1 MTTYNLFY
9 ARSFGTFF
17 FLLVVVVVIVF
28 IIIYDN
34 KRTKKKREELQ
45 RKIMMLDSKKP
56 ETVDNDEDIEKLP
69 YRRKFLL
76 TKNEYWFYKSLK
88 EITDKYD
95 FAVLAKIRFADLVEV
110 SAEADKKEYMK
121 YFGKIKSKHIDFILC
136 KKDNLYPE
144 LLIELND
151 SSHNTEDRI
160 KRDEFI
166 KKIAEKVGYKMVF
179 VDGTQNLEETIIKAL
194 EIKSE
199 NNNDP
204 PIDENKKNKVKQRGS
219 KMCL

>member
-1 MTTYNLFY
+1 MTVYNPDY
-9 ARSFGTFF
+9 ARYFGLAF
-17 FLLVVVVVIVF
+17 FLIIVIVVIL
-28 IIIYDN
+28 IIVYDN
-34 KRTKKKREELQ
+34 NRKQRKREELQ

-56 ETVDNDEDIEKLP
+56 EFVGNDEDIEKLP

-88 EITDKYD
+88 EIADKYD

-151 SSHNTEDRI
+151 SSHNKEDRI
-160 KRDEFI
+160 KRDDFV

-204 PIDENKKNKVKQRGS
+204 PIDAN
-219 KMCL
+219 

>member
-1 MTTYNLFY
+1 MTDYNLIY
-9 ARSFGTFF
+9 ARSFGTVF

-28 IIIYDN
+28 IIVYNN

-56 ETVDNDEDIEKLP
+56 ESVDNDEEIEKLP

-88 EITDKYD
+88 EIADKYG

-151 SSHNTEDRI
+151 SSHNKEDRI
-160 KRDEFI
+160 KRDDFV

-204 PIDENKKNKVKQRGS
+204 PIDEN
-219 KMCL
+219 

>member
-1 MTTYNLFY
+1 VTTYNLFY

-17 FLLVVVVVIVF
+17 FLLAVVVVIVF

-204 PIDENKKNKVKQRGS
+204 PIDEN
-219 KMCL
+219 

>member
-9 ARSFGTFF
+9 ARSFGKFF

-204 PIDENKKNKVKQRGS
+204 PIDEN
-219 KMCL
+219 

>member
-45 RKIMMLDSKKP
+45 RKIMMLDSKEP

-204 PIDENKKNKVKQRGS
+204 PIDEN
-219 KMCL
+219 

>member
-17 FLLVVVVVIVF
+17 FLLVVVFVIVF

-88 EITDKYD
+88 EIADKYD
-95 FAVLAKIRFADLVEV
+95 FAILAKIRFADLVEV
-110 SAEADKKEYMK
+110 SAEADKKEYIK

-204 PIDENKKNKVKQRGS
+204 RIDEN
-219 KMCL
+219 

>member
-1 MTTYNLFY
+1 MTTYNPFY

-17 FLLVVVVVIVF
+17 FLLVVVFVIVF

-56 ETVDNDEDIEKLP
+56 ETVGNDEDIEKLP

-88 EITDKYD
+88 EIADKYD

-121 YFGKIKSKHIDFILC
+121 YFGKIKSNHIDFILC

-204 PIDENKKNKVKQRGS
+204 PIDEN
-219 KMCL
+219 

>member
-1 MTTYNLFY
+1 MGLLDDFHIVIIKLGEKGLD
-9 ARSFGTFF
+9 FIGFF
-17 FLLVVVVVIVF
+17 KSSYLPFA
-28 IIIYDN
+28 IIIVAVAVGIVVRDL
-34 KRTKKKREELQ
+34 KTKNGQ
-45 RKIMMLDSKKP
+45 P
-56 ETVDNDEDIEKLP
+56 DEDIEKLP

-88 EITDKYD
+88 EIADKYG

-110 SAEADKKEYMK
+110 SAEVDKKEYMK

-151 SSHNTEDRI
+151 SSHNKEDRI
-160 KRDEFI
+160 KRDDFI
-166 KKIAEKVGYKMVF
+166 KKIAEKVGYKMIF
-179 VDGTQNLEETIIKAL
+179 VSGTQNLEETIIKAL

-204 PIDENKKNKVKQRGS
+204 PIGAE
-219 KMCL
+219 

>member
-1 MTTYNLFY
+1 MTDYNLIY

-28 IIIYDN
+28 IIVYDN

-45 RKIMMLDSKKP
+45 RKIIMLDSKKP
-56 ETVDNDEDIEKLP
+56 ESVDNDEEIEKLP

-88 EITDKYD
+88 EIADKYG

-151 SSHNTEDRI
+151 SSHNKEDRI
-160 KRDEFI
+160 KRDDFI

-179 VDGTQNLEETIIKAL
+179 VGGTQNLKETIIKAL

-204 PIDENKKNKVKQRGS
+204 PTDEN
-219 KMCL
+219 

>member
-1 MTTYNLFY
+1 MTAYNLFY

-17 FLLVVVVVIVF
+17 FLLVVVVVMLF

-204 PIDENKKNKVKQRGS
+204 PIDEN
-219 KMCL
+219 

>member
-17 FLLVVVVVIVF
+17 FLLVVVFVIVF

-88 EITDKYD
+88 EIADKYD

-151 SSHNTEDRI
+151 SSHNKEDRI
-160 KRDEFI
+160 KRDDFV

-204 PIDENKKNKVKQRGS
+204 PIDEN
-219 KMCL
+219 

>member
-34 KRTKKKREELQ
+34 KRTKKKREEHQ

-219 KMCL
+219 

>member
-1 MTTYNLFY
+1 MNSTNLIIIK
-9 ARSFGTFF
+9 G
-17 FLLVVVVVIVF
+17 LVVLWVIL
-28 IIIYDN
+28 IIAAALIIDAQN
-34 KRTKKKREELQ
+34 KKKKAQELQ
-45 RKIMMLDSKKP
+45 LKLLMKKSNDSASP
-56 ETVDNDEDIEKLP
+56 SIDEDIEKLP

-88 EITDKYD
+88 EIADKYD

-151 SSHNTEDRI
+151 SSHNKEDRI
-160 KRDEFI
+160 KRDEFV

-204 PIDENKKNKVKQRGS
+204 PIDAN
-219 KMCL
+219 

>member
-160 KRDEFI
+160 KRDEYI

-204 PIDENKKNKVKQRGS
+204 PIDEN
-219 KMCL
+219 

>member
-1 MTTYNLFY
+1 MRNSECGISALGNGKIIDLCTAIIKQGENRLDFSNIFKSSYLPF
-9 ARSFGTFF
+9 AIIIAAIVVG
-17 FLLVVVVVIVF
+17 LVVR
-28 IIIYDN
+28 DL
-34 KRTKKKREELQ
+34 KTQ
-45 RKIMMLDSKKP
+45 RKLP
-56 ETVDNDEDIEKLP
+56 DEDIEKLP

-88 EITDKYD
+88 EIADKYG

-151 SSHNTEDRI
+151 SSHNKEDRI
-160 KRDEFI
+160 KRDKFV
-166 KKIAEKVGYKMVF
+166 KKIAEKVSYKMVF

-204 PIDENKKNKVKQRGS
+204 PIDAN
-219 KMCL
+219 

>member
-1 MTTYNLFY
+1 MIIKLGEKGLDFI
-9 ARSFGTFF
+9 GFF
-17 FLLVVVVVIVF
+17 KSSYLPIA
-28 IIIYDN
+28 IIIVAVAVGIVVRDI
-34 KRTKKKREELQ
+34 KTKNGQ
-45 RKIMMLDSKKP
+45 P
-56 ETVDNDEDIEKLP
+56 DEDIEKLP

-76 TKNEYWFYKSLK
+76 TKNEYRFYKSLK
-88 EITDKYD
+88 EIADKYG

-110 SAEADKKEYMK
+110 SAEVDKKEYMK

-151 SSHNTEDRI
+151 SSHNKEDRI
-160 KRDEFI
+160 KRDDFI

-179 VDGTQNLEETIIKAL
+179 VSGTQNLEETIIKAL

-204 PIDENKKNKVKQRGS
+204 PIGANKKTR
-219 KMCL
+219 

>member
-1 MTTYNLFY
+1 MTAYNLFY

-88 EITDKYD
+88 EIADKYD

-204 PIDENKKNKVKQRGS
+204 PIDEN
-219 KMCL
+219 

>member
-1 MTTYNLFY
+1 MTAYNLFY

-88 EITDKYD
+88 EIADKYD

-199 NNNDP
+199 NNNDHRKMS
-204 PIDENKKNKVKQRGS
+204 IKKKR
-219 KMCL
+219 

>member
-17 FLLVVVVVIVF
+17 FLLAVVVVIVF

-204 PIDENKKNKVKQRGS
+204 PIDAN
-219 KMCL
+219 

>member
-17 FLLVVVVVIVF
+17 FLLAVVVVIVF

-160 KRDEFI
+160 RRDEFI

-204 PIDENKKNKVKQRGS
+204 PIDEN
-219 KMCL
+219 

>member
-1 MTTYNLFY
+1 MNSTNLIIIK
-9 ARSFGTFF
+9 G
-17 FLLVVVVVIVF
+17 LVVFWVIL
-28 IIIYDN
+28 IIAAALIIDSQN
-34 KRTKKKREELQ
+34 KKKKAQELQ
-45 RKIMMLDSKKP
+45 LKLLMKKSNDSTSP
-56 ETVDNDEDIEKLP
+56 SIDEDIEKLP

-88 EITDKYD
+88 EIADKYD

-151 SSHNTEDRI
+151 SSHNKEDRI
-160 KRDEFI
+160 KRDDFI

-179 VDGTQNLEETIIKAL
+179 VGGTQNLEETIIKAL

-199 NNNDP
+199 NNNEAL
-204 PIDENKKNKVKQRGS
+204 IYAN
-219 KMCL
+219 

>member
-1 MTTYNLFY
+1 
-9 ARSFGTFF
+9 
-17 FLLVVVVVIVF
+17 
-28 IIIYDN
+28 
-34 KRTKKKREELQ
+34 
-45 RKIMMLDSKKP
+45 MMLDSKKP

-204 PIDENKKNKVKQRGS
+204 PIDENKKTR
-219 KMCL
+219 

>member
-17 FLLVVVVVIVF
+17 FLLVVFVVIVF

-88 EITDKYD
+88 EIADKYD

-160 KRDEFI
+160 KRDVFI

-204 PIDENKKNKVKQRGS
+204 PIDEN
-219 KMCL
+219 

>member
-1 MTTYNLFY
+1 MNSTNLIIIK
-9 ARSFGTFF
+9 G
-17 FLLVVVVVIVF
+17 LVVLWVIL
-28 IIIYDN
+28 IIAAALIIDAQN
-34 KRTKKKREELQ
+34 KKKKAQELQ
-45 RKIMMLDSKKP
+45 LKLLMKKSNDSASP
-56 ETVDNDEDIEKLP
+56 SIDEDIEKLP

-88 EITDKYD
+88 EIADKYG

-151 SSHNTEDRI
+151 SSHNKEDRI
-160 KRDEFI
+160 KRDKFV

-204 PIDENKKNKVKQRGS
+204 PIDAN
-219 KMCL
+219 

>member
-204 PIDENKKNKVKQRGS
+204 PIDAN
-219 KMCL
+219 

>member
-1 MTTYNLFY
+1 MTVYNPDY
-9 ARSFGTFF
+9 ARYFGLAF
-17 FLLVVVVVIVF
+17 FLIIVIVVIL
-28 IIIYDN
+28 IIVYDN
-34 KRTKKKREELQ
+34 NRKQRKREELQ

-56 ETVDNDEDIEKLP
+56 ESVDNDEDIEKLP

-88 EITDKYD
+88 EIADKYD

-151 SSHNTEDRI
+151 SSHNKEDRI
-160 KRDEFI
+160 KRDDFV

-204 PIDENKKNKVKQRGS
+204 PIDAN
-219 KMCL
+219 

>member
-17 FLLVVVVVIVF
+17 FLLVVVFVIVF

-88 EITDKYD
+88 EIADKYD

-151 SSHNTEDRI
+151 SSHNKEDRI
-160 KRDEFI
+160 KRDDFV

-204 PIDENKKNKVKQRGS
+204 PIDAN
-219 KMCL
+219 

>member
-1 MTTYNLFY
+1 MGLLDDFHIVIIKLGEKGLD
-9 ARSFGTFF
+9 FIGFF
-17 FLLVVVVVIVF
+17 KSSYLPIA
-28 IIIYDN
+28 IIIVAVAVGIVVRDI
-34 KRTKKKREELQ
+34 KTKNGQ
-45 RKIMMLDSKKP
+45 P
-56 ETVDNDEDIEKLP
+56 DEDIEKLP

-76 TKNEYWFYKSLK
+76 TKNEYRFYKSLK
-88 EITDKYD
+88 EIADKYG

-110 SAEADKKEYMK
+110 SAEVDKKEYMK

-151 SSHNTEDRI
+151 SSHNKEDRI
-160 KRDEFI
+160 KRDDFI

-179 VDGTQNLEETIIKAL
+179 VSGTQNLEETIIKAL

-204 PIDENKKNKVKQRGS
+204 PIGANKKTR
-219 KMCL
+219 

>member
-1 MTTYNLFY
+1 MTAYNLIY
-9 ARSFGTFF
+9 AQSFGTFV
-17 FLLVVVVVIVF
+17 FLLVVVVVIVS
-28 IIIYDN
+28 IIVYDN

-45 RKIMMLDSKKP
+45 RKIMMLDNKKP
-56 ETVDNDEDIEKLP
+56 QPVDNEEDIEKLP

-88 EITDKYD
+88 EIADKYD

-179 VDGTQNLEETIIKAL
+179 VDGTQNHEETIIKAL

-204 PIDENKKNKVKQRGS
+204 PIDAN
-219 KMCL
+219 

>member
-1 MTTYNLFY
+1 MTAYNLIY
-9 ARSFGTFF
+9 AQSFGTFV
-17 FLLVVVVVIVF
+17 FLLVVVVVIVS
-28 IIIYDN
+28 IIVYDN

-45 RKIMMLDSKKP
+45 RKIMMLDNKKP
-56 ETVDNDEDIEKLP
+56 EPVDNEEDIEKLP

-88 EITDKYD
+88 EIADKYG

-160 KRDEFI
+160 KRDEFV
-166 KKIAEKVGYKMVF
+166 KKIAERVGYKMVF
-179 VDGTQNLEETIIKAL
+179 VSGTQNLEETIIKAL

-204 PIDENKKNKVKQRGS
+204 PIDEN
-219 KMCL
+219 

>member
-56 ETVDNDEDIEKLP
+56 ETVDNDENIEKLP

-88 EITDKYD
+88 EIADKYD

-160 KRDEFI
+160 KRDVFI

-204 PIDENKKNKVKQRGS
+204 PIDEN
-219 KMCL
+219 

>member
-17 FLLVVVVVIVF
+17 FLLAVVVVIVF

-45 RKIMMLDSKKP
+45 RKIMMLDS
-56 ETVDNDEDIEKLP
+56 NEDIEKLP

-160 KRDEFI
+160 RRDEFI

-179 VDGTQNLEETIIKAL
+179 VDGTHNLEETIIKAL

-204 PIDENKKNKVKQRGS
+204 PIDEN
-219 KMCL
+219 

>member
-204 PIDENKKNKVKQRGS
+204 PIDEKKKNKVKQRGS
-219 KMCL
+219 